1 MKVAYINPFVSAVT
15 RVLDQEAH
23 LNATRGQISMTAESV
38 TAQDITVIIG
48 VVGQVHGV
56 VMYSLSERM
65 AKSIVSA
72 MIGQPVPVFDTM
84 AESAISE
91 LANVITGL
99 ASTDLEASGFSCRL
113 APPTLIIGRGVY
125 ISTVLI
131 QRLNIP
137 VDTPEGTLYISV
149 ALNENPAAMT
159 GDVNSN

>member
-1 MKVAYINPFVSAVT
+1 MKVAYINPFVSAVA
-15 RVLDQEAH
+15 RVLDQEAG
-23 LNATRGQISMTAESV
+23 LTVQRGQISMTAESV
-38 TAQDITVIIG
+38 TSDDITVIIG

-65 AKSIVSA
+65 AKSIVAA
-72 MIGQPVPVFDTM
+72 MIGQEVPVFDTM

-99 ASTDLEASGFSCRL
+99 ASSDLEESGFTCRL

-137 VDTPEGTLYISV
+137 IQTEQGTLHISV
-149 ALNENPAAMT
+149 ALNENPAGSG
-159 GDVNSN
+159 GDADAD